1 MNATQLGQARATL
14 EAERRRLTDDLDLP
28 PETPAQM
35 TYGSQAAAASE
46 VFAQQRDLALR
57 GKSGKALELVEDA
70 LARLDA
76 GTFGRCLRCGAE
88 IPEGRL
94 EVLPWAAFCLKCQQ
108 LEKDG
113 R

>member
-1 MNATQLGQARATL
+1 MNVQQLLAARSAL
-14 EAERRRLTDDLDLP
+14 EAEGRRLSSDLAEPL
-28 PETPAQM
+28 ETPGQM

-57 GKSGKALELVEDA
+57 GKSGKGLDLVDAA
-70 LARLDA
+70 LARLA
-76 GTFGRCLRCGAE
+76 GGTYGACLRCGRA
-88 IPEGRL
+88 IPDERL
-94 EVLPWAAFCLKCQQ
+94 EALPWAAFCVACQQ

>member
-1 MNATQLGQARATL
+1 MRASLLTAARATL
-14 EAERRRLTDDLDLP
+14 EAERRRLTDDLAEPLD
-28 PETPAQM
+28 TPAQM

-57 GKSGKALELVEDA
+57 GKSGKGLDLVSGA

-76 GTFGRCLRCGAE
+76 GTFGCCLRCAGP
-88 IPEGRL
+88 IPDERL
-94 EVLPWAAFCLKCQQ
+94 EVLPWAAFCIACQQ

>member
-1 MNATQLGQARATL
+1 MNPSQLANARVAL
-14 EAERRRLTDDLDLP
+14 ETERRRLTKDLAEP
-28 PETPAQM
+28 PETPSQM

-57 GKSGKALELVEDA
+57 GKSGKGLDLVIGA
-70 LARLDA
+70 LARLDD
-76 GTFGRCLRCGAE
+76 GTFGRCLRCGAA
-88 IPEGRL
+88 IPEERL
-94 EVLPWAAFCLKCQQ
+94 EVLPWAAFCIACQQ

>member
-1 MNATQLGQARATL
+1 MNTSQLTIARVAL
-14 EAERRRLTDDLDLP
+14 EAERRRLTDDLAEP
-28 PETPAQM
+28 PETPSQM

-57 GKSGKALELVEDA
+57 GKSGKGLDLVTGA
-70 LARLDA
+70 LARLDD
-76 GTFGRCLRCGAE
+76 GTFGRCLRCGAA
-88 IPEGRL
+88 IPDERL
-94 EVLPWAAFCLKCQQ
+94 EVLPWAAFCIACQQ

>member
-1 MNATQLGQARATL
+1 MNTSQLALARVAL
-14 EAERRRLTDDLDLP
+14 EAERSRLTDDLAEP
-28 PETPAQM
+28 PETPSQM

-57 GKSGKALELVEDA
+57 GKSGKGLDLVIGA
-70 LARLDA
+70 LARLDD
-76 GTFGRCLRCGAE
+76 GSFGRCLRCAAP
-88 IPEGRL
+88 IPDARL
-94 EVLPWAAFCLKCQQ
+94 EVLPWAAFCIACQQ

>member
-1 MNATQLGQARATL
+1 MNASQLAAARVTL
-14 EAERRRLTDDLDLP
+14 EEARRRLTSDLSEP
-28 PETPAQM
+28 PETPSQM

-57 GKSGKALELVEDA
+57 DKSGKGLELVAAA
-70 LARLDA
+70 LTRLDDD
-76 GTFGRCLRCGAE
+76 TFGRCLRCAAS
-88 IPEGRL
+88 IPDERL
-94 EVLPWAAFCLKCQQ
+94 EVLPWAAFCIRCQQ

>member
-1 MNATQLGQARATL
+1 MNASQLAAVQAAL
-14 EAERRRLTDDLDLP
+14 EAERRRLSLDLAEA

-46 VFAQQRDLALR
+46 VFAQQRDMALR
-57 GKSGKALELVEDA
+57 DKSGKALELVDGA
-70 LARLDA
+70 LGRLAA
-76 GTFGRCLRCGAE
+76 GTYGACLRCGQP

-94 EVLPWAAFCLKCQQ
+94 EVLPWAAFCLACQQ

>member
-1 MNATQLGQARATL
+1 MNASQLAAARATL
-14 EAERRRLTDDLDLP
+14 EATRRRLTDDLSAP

-57 GKSGKALELVEDA
+57 GKSGKGLELVDA
-70 LARLDA
+70 ALDRLAA
-76 GTFGRCLRCGAE
+76 GTFGACLRCGQP
-88 IPEGRL
+88 IPDERL
-94 EVLPWAAFCLKCQQ
+94 EVLPWAAFCVRCQQ

>member
-1 MNATQLGQARATL
+1 MNASSLAAARAAL
-14 EAERRRLTDDLDLP
+14 EAERRRLTDDLAEPL
-28 PETPAQM
+28 ETPAQM

-57 GKSGKALELVEDA
+57 GKSGKGLDLVTGA

-76 GTFGRCLRCGAE
+76 GTFGRCLRCGAL
-88 IPEGRL
+88 IADDRL
-94 EVLPWAAFCLKCQQ
+94 EVLPWAAFCVACQQ

>member
-1 MNATQLGQARATL
+1 MNASQLAAARATL
-14 EAERRRLTDDLDLP
+14 EAARRRLTDDLSVP
-28 PETPAQM
+28 PETPSQM

-57 GKSGKALELVEDA
+57 DKSGKGLELVDAA

-76 GTFGRCLRCGAE
+76 GTFGHCLRCGVA
-88 IPEGRL
+88 IPDARL
-94 EVLPWAAFCLKCQQ
+94 EVLPWAAFCVRCQQ

>member
-1 MNATQLGQARATL
+1 MNTSQLAAARATL
-14 EAERRRLTDDLDLP
+14 EETHRRLTDDLLAP
-28 PETPAQM
+28 PETPSQM

-57 GKSGKALELVEDA
+57 DKSGKGLELVDA
-70 LARLDA
+70 AIGRLDA
-76 GTFGRCLRCGAE
+76 GTFGSCLRCGAE
-88 IPEGRL
+88 IPAERL
-94 EVLPWAAFCLKCQQ
+94 EVLPWAAFCVRCQQ

>member
-1 MNATQLGQARATL
+1 MNASQLAAARATL
-14 EAERRRLTDDLDLP
+14 EATRRRLTDDLSEP
-28 PETPAQM
+28 PETPSQM

-57 GKSGKALELVEDA
+57 DKSGKGLELVDA
-70 LARLDA
+70 AIERLDA
-76 GTFGRCLRCGAE
+76 GTFGSCLRCGTT
-88 IPEGRL
+88 IPDERL
-94 EVLPWAAFCLKCQQ
+94 EVLPWAAFCVPCQQ

>member
-1 MNATQLGQARATL
+1 MNASQLAAARVTL
-14 EAERRRLTDDLDLP
+14 EATRLRLTDDLSAP
-28 PETPAQM
+28 PETPSQM

-57 GKSGKALELVEDA
+57 DKSGKGLELVDAA
-70 LARLDA
+70 LARLDD
-76 GTFGRCLRCGAE
+76 GTFGLCLRCGVV
-88 IPEGRL
+88 IPDGRL
-94 EVLPWAAFCLKCQQ
+94 EVLPWAAFCVRCQQ

>member
-1 MNATQLGQARATL
+1 MNATQLAQARATL
-14 EAERRRLTDDLDLP
+14 EAERRRLTVDLDQP

-57 GKSGKALELVEDA
+57 GKSGKALELVENA
-70 LARLDA
+70 LIRLDD
-76 GTFGRCLRCGAE
+76 GTFGLCLRCGAP

-94 EVLPWAAFCLKCQQ
+94 EVLPWAAFCLTCQQ

>member
-1 MNATQLGQARATL
+1 MNASQLDAARIAL
-14 EAERRRLTDDLDLP
+14 EAERRRLSDDLAEA
-28 PETPAQM
+28 PEAPAQM

-57 GKSGKALELVEDA
+57 GKSGKALELVDGA
-70 LARLDA
+70 LGRLAA
-76 GTFGRCLRCGAE
+76 GTYGACLRCARP
-88 IPEGRL
+88 IPDERL
-94 EVLPWAAFCLKCQQ
+94 EVLPWAAFCLACQQ